1 MARKADR
8 EGELGKGS
16 SKGWK
21 ARGQREGKRKERVGV
36 IVRRRTLK

>member
-1 MARKADR
+1 MVRKADR
-8 EGELGKGS
+8 KEELEKSG

-21 ARGQREGKRKERVGV
+21 ARRQREGKRKERVEV